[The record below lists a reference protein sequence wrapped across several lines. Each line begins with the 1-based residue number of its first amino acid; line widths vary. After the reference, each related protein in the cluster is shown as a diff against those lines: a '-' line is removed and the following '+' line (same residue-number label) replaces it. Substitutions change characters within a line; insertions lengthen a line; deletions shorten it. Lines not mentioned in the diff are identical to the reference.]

1 MHVYRLCKEGYSNLD
16 GDGASKTNNSWNSKG
31 KHVIYTS
38 ENIALTILEILVHL
52 DYDLIPNDY
61 CLLTIDIPD
70 NCTVEQYSKTT
81 LSRNE
86 TIRFGDEWLTSKRSL
101 ILATPSYIINKEKN
115 ILINPN
121 HPEFTNIKV
130 INKEPFNF
138 DSRLFK

>member
-1 MHVYRLCKEGYSNLD
+1 MWVYRLCKDSYSNLD
-16 GDGASKTNNSWNSKG
+16 GEGSSKTNNSWNSKG

-38 ENIALTILEILVHL
+38 ENIALAILEILVHL

-70 NCTVEQYSKTT
+70 NCKAEKYPKTILT
-81 LSRNE
+81 RNE
-86 TIRFGDEWLTSKRSL
+86 TIKFGDEWITSKRSL
-101 ILATPSYIINKEKN
+101 ILAVPSYVINKERN

-121 HPEFTNIKV
+121 HSEFSNVNI
-130 INKEPFNF
+130 ISKEPFNF